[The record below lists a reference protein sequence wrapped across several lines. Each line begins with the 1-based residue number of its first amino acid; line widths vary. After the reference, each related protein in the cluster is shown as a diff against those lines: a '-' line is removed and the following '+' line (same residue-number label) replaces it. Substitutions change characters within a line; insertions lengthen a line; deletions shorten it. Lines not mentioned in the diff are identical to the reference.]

1 MNRSDFKIEGYGA
14 SVYVYNPTGGYT
26 YLDKTDS
33 TFKSSIAAPIGNFYF
48 GSRELAEE
56 ALDQYLK
63 TSHEESQMRS
73 VKFIHVPTAELSAAT
88 QKILFANGYK
98 WVDGTSEVFI
108 SLALRCPYIYI
119 HEQDKN
125 FSHSEREPQPQE
137 YSAITKISIE
147 ELFSTPT
154 LEKESDM
161 SANRYVDCIN
171 EKVAAVMVEL
181 AKEKGYEFTGESF
194 SERAPLLF
202 MFEDMECGF
211 FEPSQVE
218 PDEIKLTIDEF
229 ISFVPEAP
237 KNRFTVGDSTY
248 IFDEDDDTVEFD
260 GSTLEC
266 DDIDFLLNIYEN
278 QPRLFE
284 MIEWADEVQR
294 LADISN
300 NYHTLSYDASNG
312 ELSVGCRKF
321 TKKQVVEFKEKLA
334 AAQS

>member
-1 MNRSDFKIEGYGA
+1 MNKSEFKISGGGA
-14 SVYVYNPTGGYT
+14 CWYVFTVSGGYT
-26 YLDKTDS
+26 YLDRTDG
-33 TFKSSIAAPIGNFYF
+33 TLKQSIRAPLANFYF

-73 VKFIHVPTAELSAAT
+73 VKFIHVATPEISAAT

-108 SLALRCPYIYI
+108 SSALRCPYIYI

-137 YSAITKISIE
+137 YSVITKVTIE
-147 ELFSTPT
+147 QLFSPT
-154 LEKESDM
+154 LQKESDM

-248 IFDEDDDTVEFD
+248 IFDEDDNTVEFD

-300 NYHTLSYDASNG
+300 SYHTLSYDASNG

-321 TKKQVVEFKEKLA
+321 TKKQVAEFKTKLQE
-334 AAQS
+334 AQN